1 MAKKSGFASLPRLV
15 KIILLLIPFVNW
27 IVELVLRWGDLI
39 DRGVSLGRL
48 LITLIVTLTGWAYW
62 VEVIDII
69 VLLFTNHFW
78 LLKK

>member
-1 MAKKSGFASLPRLV
+1 MAKKSGFAGLPRLV